1 MGEPDRTKLPIRRPP
16 FGGVCNRTLAG
27 SVPDWNLIGH
37 PEPPAGSP
45 NVLLVLIDDAGFGNP
60 GTFGGPIDTPN
71 YTRMAEG
78 GLRYNRFH
86 VTALCSPT
94 RAALLTGRNNHAV
107 GFGSV
112 GEFSSGF
119 PGYTAT
125 VPRDC
130 TPWPKILA
138 ENGYSTAAFGKWH
151 LTPDGQQGPAGPF
164 GRWPNGWGFDYFYGF
179 LGGDSGQWDPC
190 LAENQK
196 IIGTPEGF
204 YDKE

>member
-1 MGEPDRTKLPIRRPP
+1 M
-16 FGGVCNRTLAG
+16 CNKTLAG
-27 SVPDWNLIGH
+27 SEPDWNLIGH
-37 PEPPAGSP
+37 VEPPAGSP

-60 GTFGGPIDTPN
+60 ATFGGPIDTPN

-119 PGYTAT
+119 PGYTAM
-125 VPRDC
+125 VPGDC
-130 TPWPKILA
+130 TPWPRILA

-164 GRWPNGWGFDYFYGF
+164 GRWPNGWAAALRNPGVHRPAAGTRRAGSPVPADQ
-179 LGGDSGQWDPC
+179 GGDGISP
-190 LAENQK
+190 
-196 IIGTPEGF
+196 
-204 YDKE
+204 